1 MLPPPY
7 STFPSFTALHTYA
20 QAHAAAHGYAL
31 SINTTAKNRSRI
43 KLACVCYGVPKN
55 THKLTPET
63 RVRKN
68 RISSKTGCRF
78 WVEAKRLE
86 ENLWRLRVGIGN
98 HNHAGRAPELWA
110 VQRKR
115 TWGVQ
120 IGKIGQ
126 GGVTAQEER
135 AKLAR
140 QALESQRQDGSGAGA
155 MEGVIPDSGQH
166 SAATGAYGLER
177 GGLVWR
183 IIEQEMSKKGG
194 PRQGRDRGVGRTVKV
209 LEERLPGIRIL
220 KRDVYNLRASIRK
233 YQKEN
238 PELFTETYGDLD
250 NEDGEPSEQQLGQ
263 GNQQL
268 DGTRNS
274 FSEIDPMLV
283 QQCDEALRNVSHQQQ
298 NNEIT
303 KLRREVDMLRREL
316 EFRTKQAEEKDA
328 ENQRLRVELDVIKL
342 GSMGNMYNPGGGMNH

>member
-7 STFPSFTALHTYA
+7 STFSSFTSLHTYA

-31 SINTTAKNRSRI
+31 SINTTSKNRSRI
-43 KLACVCYGVPKN
+43 KLACVCYGIPKN

-68 RISSKTGCRF
+68 RVSSKTGCRF

-86 ENLWRLRVGIGN
+86 ENLWRLRVGIGF
-98 HNHAGRAPELWA
+98 HNHVGKAPELWA

-115 TWGVQ
+115 TWGVR

-135 AKLAR
+135 EKLAR
-140 QALESQRQDGSGAGA
+140 QVLASQGQGGASAGA
-155 MEGVIPDSGQH
+155 MEGIIQEAVGQS
-166 SAATGAYGLER
+166 SATARAGAYGLER

-183 IIEQEMSKKGG
+183 IIEKEMCKKGG

-209 LEERLPGIRIL
+209 LEEKLPGIRIL

-233 YQKEN
+233 WQKEN
-238 PELFTETYGDLD
+238 PGIVPEYEDD
-250 NEDGEPSEQQLGQ
+250 DDDENEASESQPL
-263 GNQQL
+263 NL
-268 DGTRNS
+268 
-274 FSEIDPMLV
+274 SEIDPMLV
-283 QQCDEALRNVSHQQQ
+283 AQCDEALRNVGLQQQ
-298 NNEIT
+298 NAEIT
-303 KLRREVDMLRREL
+303 KLKREVDMLRREL
-316 EFRTKQAEEKDA
+316 EFRTKEAEEKDA

-342 GSMGNMYNPGGGMNH
+342 GSIGNMYHSGGGMNH